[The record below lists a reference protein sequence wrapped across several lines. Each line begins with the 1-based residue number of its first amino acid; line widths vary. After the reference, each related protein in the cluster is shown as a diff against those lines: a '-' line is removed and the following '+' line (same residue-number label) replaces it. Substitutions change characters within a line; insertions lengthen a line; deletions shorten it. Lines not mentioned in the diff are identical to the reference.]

1 MAQLSEMLSA
11 VNQHWNINDLK
22 RVYPHLSR
30 KPRSRHQAE
39 CVKQISL
46 HFAEACERLAEA
58 CEEVGHGNVLNVHKV
73 QEALQRF
80 LVSTLQLANVLG
92 CGDRDLE
99 FLLKEWVKKRA
110 VLPDVR

>member
-58 CEEVGHGNVLNVHKV
+58 CEEVGHGNVRCNV
-73 QEALQRF
+73 
-80 LVSTLQLANVLG
+80 
-92 CGDRDLE
+92 
-99 FLLKEWVKKRA
+99 FLLVRCS
-110 VLPDVR
+110 LPTCWGAAIATSSFCLRNG